1 MPFLRKRQESKSGS
15 TDLSA
20 DAVSMAPSQADTLV
34 DDDASQRFT
43 ATGRPMPAYKPSAW
57 GNMTDGFV
65 AQAPQHL
72 PHQFTDDSIIPV
84 TVILKSEEVSEVQ
97 EP

>member
-1 MPFLRKRQESKSGS
+1 MPFLKKRQESKGG
-15 TDLSA
+15 SA
-20 DAVSMAPSQADTLV
+20 DASIDTVSIAPSQADTLV
-34 DDDASQRFT
+34 DDDAGQRFT

-65 AQAPQHL
+65 AQAPQYM
-72 PHQFTDDSIIPV
+72 PHKFTDDSLIHV
-84 TVILKSEEVSEVQ
+84 TVILKSEEVSGVQ